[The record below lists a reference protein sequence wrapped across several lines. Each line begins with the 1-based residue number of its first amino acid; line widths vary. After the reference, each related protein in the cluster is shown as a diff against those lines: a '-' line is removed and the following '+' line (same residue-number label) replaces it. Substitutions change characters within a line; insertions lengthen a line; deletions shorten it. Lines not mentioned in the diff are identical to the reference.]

1 MRREGIK
8 MDFEKKIKDL
18 ENIVEKLGSGDLSLE
33 DSLKFFEKGIRLSR
47 ECSEQLNKSEEK
59 VQQLIDINSEGIL
72 STKDFEKEE

>member
-1 MRREGIK
+1 

-18 ENIVEKLGSGDLSLE
+18 ESIVEKLGTGDLSLQ

-59 VQQLIDINSEGIL
+59 VQQLIDINSEGAV
-72 STKDFEKEE
+72 STKDFEPEE